1 MAILI
6 ETTDDFLRALRENEE
21 FLAAARRE
29 IYTQDLIALPNEFRE
44 YTQKTDTRLGK
55 IDSDIGE
62 LKTDVS
68 ELKTDVSELK
78 TDVSELKTDVSEL
91 KTDVKLKTDV
101 RDLQGNMNDLQGS
114 VSDLQG
120 NMSDLQGNMSDLQGD
135 VSGLQ
140 GSVNDLHGFNL
151 ERKMTSRLR
160 QQLGSAFG
168 LSKVRAVWTAR
179 NAAQAT
185 GRARTFERH
194 TEEAT
199 DGELITDSEADR
211 LIDTDMI
218 LTGTKVSTE
227 NVVYIAV
234 EASGTIKS
242 NDIQRARE
250 SAAILNRL
258 YGAEAFPAVYGYYI
272 DGQQVS
278 EAQPDA
284 EKALLE
290 VHIFLE
296 SDRS

>member
-21 FLAAARRE
+21 FLAAARHE
-29 IYTQDLIALPNEFRE
+29 IYTQDLVALPGEFRE
-44 YTQKTDTRLGK
+44 YSQKTDARLEK
-55 IDSDIGE
+55 IDRGMTEMRGDITEIRGDITE
-62 LKTDVS
+62 MRGDIT
-68 ELKTDVSELK
+68 EM
-78 TDVSELKTDVSEL
+78 
-91 KTDVKLKTDV
+91 
-101 RDLQGNMNDLQGS
+101 RGNIHTLHN
-114 VSDLQG
+114 
-120 NMSDLQGNMSDLQGD
+120 N
-135 VSGLQ
+135 
-140 GSVNDLHGFNL
+140 VNDLHGFNL

-185 GRARTFERH
+185 GRARAFERQ

-199 DGELITDSEADR
+199 DKELITDIEADR

-218 LTGTKVSTE
+218 VTGTRMPAE
-227 NVVYIAV
+227 DIVYIAV

-258 YGAEAFPAVYGYYI
+258 YGAEAFPAVYGYHI
-272 DGQQVS
+272 DEQQIT
-278 EAQPDA
+278 EARSDA
-284 EKALLE
+284 ENALLE
-290 VHIFLE
+290 VRIFLE

>member
-29 IYTQDLIALPNEFRE
+29 IYTQDLVALPGEFRE
-44 YTQKTDTRLGK
+44 YSQKTDARLEK
-55 IDSDIGE
+55 IDRGMTEMRGDITEIRGDITE
-62 LKTDVS
+62 I
-68 ELKTDVSELK
+68 
-78 TDVSELKTDVSEL
+78 
-91 KTDVKLKTDV
+91 
-101 RDLQGNMNDLQGS
+101 RGNITEIR
-114 VSDLQG
+114 G
-120 NMSDLQGNMSDLQGD
+120 NITEIRGD
-135 VSGLQ
+135 ITEIRGDITEIRGDIHTLHNN
-140 GSVNDLHGFNL
+140 VNDLHGFNL

-185 GRARTFERH
+185 GRARAFERQ

-199 DGELITDSEADR
+199 DKELITDIEADR

-218 LTGTKVSTE
+218 LTGTRMPAE
-227 NVVYIAV
+227 DIVYIAV

-242 NDIQRARE
+242 NDIQCARE

-258 YGAEAFPAVYGYYI
+258 YGAEAFPAVYGYHI
-272 DGQQVS
+272 DEQQIT
-278 EAQPDA
+278 EARSDA
-284 EKALLE
+284 ENALLE
-290 VHIFLE
+290 VRIFLE

>member
-1 MAILI
+1 M
-6 ETTDDFLRALRENEE
+6 
-21 FLAAARRE
+21 
-29 IYTQDLIALPNEFRE
+29 
-44 YTQKTDTRLGK
+44 
-55 IDSDIGE
+55 
-62 LKTDVS
+62 
-68 ELKTDVSELK
+68 
-78 TDVSELKTDVSEL
+78 
-91 KTDVKLKTDV
+91 
-101 RDLQGNMNDLQGS
+101 
-114 VSDLQG
+114 
-120 NMSDLQGNMSDLQGD
+120 
-135 VSGLQ
+135 
-140 GSVNDLHGFNL
+140 
-151 ERKMTSRLR
+151 
-160 QQLGSAFG
+160 
-168 LSKVRAVWTAR
+168 RAVWTAR